1 MARRTHRG
9 VKRKNSNIFGHWRR
23 LPQRAAPFGFQ
34 FQPQRFI
41 RAARARASY
50 RSLFHFLERSGRQWN
65 NPPRRWHVTRFNGQR
80 LVRRFKGPTSCAK
93 EKPLRETD
101 GNVCGN
107 HLCVTSMAE
116 CDEGS
121 LKSLICVLKGPPFS
135 YFLAR
140 DSPKSRRPVT
150 DASVGHPLPRRRT
163 RREATPGR
171 VASPAPPLS
180 DGPFKCK
187 AHTTSGKLSCS
198 MKSSR
203 VKNQLRVRGGG
214 ISLLSRCP
222 RALTDADDAPWKKS
236 TKGGKDL

>member
-1 MARRTHRG
+1 M
-9 VKRKNSNIFGHWRR
+9 
-23 LPQRAAPFGFQ
+23 
-34 FQPQRFI
+34 
-41 RAARARASY
+41 
-50 RSLFHFLERSGRQWN
+50 
-65 NPPRRWHVTRFNGQR
+65 TRFNGQR

-203 VKNQLRVRGGG
+203 VKNQLRVRGGAF
-214 ISLLSRCP
+214 LC
-222 RALTDADDAPWKKS
+222 
-236 TKGGKDL
+236 

>member
-9 VKRKNSNIFGHWRR
+9 VKRKNSNIFGGHWRR

-121 LKSLICVLKGPPFS
+121 LKSLICVLKGPPFQLFPCKGFPQEPAAS
-135 YFLAR
+135 N
-140 DSPKSRRPVT
+140 RRFCWPPPSKEENKT
-150 DASVGHPLPRRRT
+150 RGNPRT
-163 RREATPGR
+163 RG
-171 VASPAPPLS
+171 VASPPS
-180 DGPFKCK
+180 
-187 AHTTSGKLSCS
+187 
-198 MKSSR
+198 
-203 VKNQLRVRGGG
+203 LRRS
-214 ISLLSRCP
+214 I
-222 RALTDADDAPWKKS
+222 
-236 TKGGKDL
+236 